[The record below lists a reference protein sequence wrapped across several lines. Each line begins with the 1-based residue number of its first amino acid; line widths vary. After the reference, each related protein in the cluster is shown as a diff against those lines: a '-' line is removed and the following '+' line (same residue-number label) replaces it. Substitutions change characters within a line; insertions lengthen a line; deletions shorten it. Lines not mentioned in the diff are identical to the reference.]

1 MMNERNDGMTMDD
14 QAPALGGFGA
24 AEQVLKVQYVCGRKY
39 SNLLLTFLQNV
50 VSKMSWWSEQNSTS
64 RRSSARVAPAEFS
77 TKSDRESHSS
87 TKHAEKFWL
96 PGFN

>member
-39 SNLLLTFLQNV
+39 YYLLLTFLQNV